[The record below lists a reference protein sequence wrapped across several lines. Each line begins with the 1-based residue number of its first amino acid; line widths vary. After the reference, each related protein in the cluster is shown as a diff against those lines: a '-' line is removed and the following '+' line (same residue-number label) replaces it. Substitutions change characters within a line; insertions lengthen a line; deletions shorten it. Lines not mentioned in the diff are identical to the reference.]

1 MVDRSTVDRTVFDW
15 KPEEASSS
23 SSSSIYATFR
33 SRPELGRFDIQ
44 VTKEEWLD
52 FIELTLAGEFLI
64 KQGFF
69 VFSYFEF
76 VFAFGIPNDMH
87 SIYHLYCVSLI
98 FRFHLNLF
106 IQIG

>member
-15 KPEEASSS
+15 KPEESSS
-23 SSSSIYATFR
+23 SPSSIYATFR

-64 KQGFF
+64 KTMIF
-69 VFSYFEF
+69 
-76 VFAFGIPNDMH
+76 D
-87 SIYHLYCVSLI
+87 CLI
-98 FRFHLNLF
+98 F
-106 IQIG
+106 